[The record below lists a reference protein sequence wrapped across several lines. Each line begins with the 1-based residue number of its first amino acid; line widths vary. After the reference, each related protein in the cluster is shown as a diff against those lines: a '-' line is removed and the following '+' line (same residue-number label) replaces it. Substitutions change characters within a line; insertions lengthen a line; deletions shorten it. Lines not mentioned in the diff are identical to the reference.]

1 MRVVVWVREQ
11 LFARVIDVRLKLRER
26 ALAVTIR
33 PVQLNPAV
41 TFRHRE
47 HVSLRVR
54 RHVRNRRTLWNHRAA
69 LRRPQ
74 VPHSHREIR
83 ASGQK
88 AIVRRVHRDRRHRI
102 GVSLEISQVRV
113 IVQRVIPHRVVVDRR
128 PARAL
133 VPRPVNHRRRAVRE
147 AHVRAPVLFTV
158 QRARLRAGVGVVE
171 MDRVVVA
178 RGDEGIFGVM
188 EIERVH
194 RARVVAEEPPGGHV
208 GHGGDVEGHHDDRAG
223 RFGRRAR
230 VRRRARQNGVSSES
244 RESSALERGGEGERR
259 RGRRGTRGG

>member
-1 MRVVVWVREQ
+1 MIRRGAQE
-11 LFARVIDVRLKLRER
+11 LVRLRG
-26 ALAVTIR
+26 
-33 PVQLNPAV
+33 
-41 TFRHRE
+41 H
-47 HVSLRVR
+47 
-54 RHVRNRRTLWNHRAA
+54 RNRHNLFR
-69 LRRPQ
+69 
-74 VPHSHREIR
+74 VPHE
-83 ASGQK
+83 
-88 AIVRRVHRDRRHRI
+88 VP
-102 GVSLEISQVRV
+102 QVRV
-113 IVQRVIPHRVVVDRR
+113 VVQRVIPHRVVVDRR

-208 GHGGDVEGHHDDRAG
+208 GHGGDVEGDHDDRAG